1 MALSNVTQI
10 IVTMLAKEKVQ
21 RWSFSEVPS
30 IWLLT
35 SASLKFMLRMSQCG
49 KHYVIWHCAPRN
61 LRSRNT
67 FLSYLH
73 NLGNNVKSTQG
84 ERGSGLMAEAAC
96 VVWHKALHTILSSAM
111 SERGTS
117 SRILLLTLMKS
128 APWSSAPFSVASE
141 SIHIT
146 NVPTNCSRLH
156 DQSHSLLMLWQTVV
170 FIAEEL
176 RCRDVNPES
185 NHVHVWDKTRR
196 ICSSSH
202 SHANGE
208 ALSAAYNRPFFTTYR
223 VINNSWS

>member
-1 MALSNVTQI
+1 MSYDTVLLGIYVPGTHFSLTYI
-10 IVTMLAKEKVQ
+10 TWETML
-21 RWSFSEVPS
+21 
-30 IWLLT
+30 
-35 SASLKFMLRMSQCG
+35 SLHK
-49 KHYVIWHCAPRN
+49 
-61 LRSRNT
+61 
-67 FLSYLH
+67 
-73 NLGNNVKSTQG
+73 GNGV
-84 ERGSGLMAEAAC
+84 L
-96 VVWHKALHTILSSAM
+96 VWWQKQPVLYGALHTILSSAM

-141 SIHIT
+141 SILIT

-176 RCRDVNPES
+176 CCRDVNPES